1 MPRPRRVAL
10 LGFSAFE
17 KAALSAFLRLPRAD
31 APDYEP
37 VDTLAAGD
45 LALADADL
53 PDAVDTVLRA
63 GRVDETV
70 FIGSHAPAG
79 CSAWTMRPID
89 PLRVLR
95 ELDAIVML
103 KAPQRMPTQ
112 APVLMQEYDLEAA
125 ASRVQE
131 IQPSERRGTGF

>member
-1 MPRPRRVAL
+1 MPSPRRVAL
-10 LGFSAFE
+10 LGFSTFE
-17 KAALSAFLRLPRAD
+17 KAALAAFLRLPRTE

-45 LALADADL
+45 VAIADADL
-53 PDAVDTVLRA
+53 PGAVDTVLRA
-63 GRVDETV
+63 GRVHETV

-79 CSAWTMRPID
+79 GSAWTMRPID

-95 ELDAIVML
+95 ELDALVVL

-112 APVLMQEYDLEAA
+112 APELVPAADLEAT
-125 ASRVQE
+125 ASTGT
-131 IQPSERRGTGF
+131 PDPKKTERRLSQ